1 MRPEDAVDALRRA
14 LEDSPD
20 NLALREHLA
29 ATLLAADRLSEAEAE
44 YRETIARG
52 GGESARLGLAR
63 VFLASGKLAES
74 LVLAEDLLDGSKA
87 APASLLLARILLERG
102 EVDAARERYTR
113 AVALDAALSD
123 AELASMLSLVD
134 DALAI
139 PVALDPDG
147 AEQELEEL
155 VPRPSSSAA
164 TKATI
169 TFADVGGME
178 ELKDEIRMKI
188 VYPLAQPE
196 LFGAYGKQAGG
207 GILLYGPPGCG
218 KTYLARATAGE
229 IDAEFIAVGIDEV
242 LGMYLGESEQ
252 QLHDAFER
260 ARRAAPCV
268 LFFDE
273 IDALGAKRS
282 DVRTAAV
289 RQLVNQLLSELDG
302 VSSSNEGVLVLA
314 ATNAPWHVDDALRRP
329 GRFDRVIFVPPPDR
343 AARAAIL
350 EVLLAGKP
358 DAGVDAELLA
368 SKTEGF
374 SGADLHA
381 LVDRA
386 VEAKLRASMRGGVPL
401 PLTTEDLVATRDEIR
416 ATTAEWMQTARS
428 YALHAN
434 QAGSY
439 DDVLSY
445 LGRKR

>member
-1 MRPEDAVDALRRA
+1 MRPEDVLEALRKA
-14 LEDSPD
+14 LDDSPD

-29 ATLLAADRLSEAEAE
+29 ATLSAANRLDEAEAE

-52 GGESARLGLAR
+52 GGDSARLGLAR

-74 LVLAEDLLDGSKA
+74 LVLAEGLVDGA
-87 APASLLLARILLERG
+87 EAGPANLLLARILLERG

-113 AVALDAALSD
+113 AVSLDAALSD

-134 DALAI
+134 NDAVAI
-139 PVALDPDG
+139 PVALDLEG
-147 AEQELEEL
+147 AEQQL
-155 VPRPSSSAA
+155 VRHDERTTGDAGA
-164 TKATI
+164 KVTI

-229 IDAEFIAVGIDEV
+229 IDAAFIAVGIDEV

-260 ARRAAPCV
+260 ARRGAPCV

-282 DVRTAAV
+282 DVRTGAV

-302 VSSSNEGVLVLA
+302 VSLRGDEAAYRLLMDGELVWVYGPRRHELA
-314 ATNAPWHVDDALRRP
+314 TLVVDET
-329 GRFDRVIFVPPPDR
+329 VP
-343 AARAAIL
+343 
-350 EVLLAGKP
+350 
-358 DAGVDAELLA
+358 
-368 SKTEGF
+368 
-374 SGADLHA
+374 
-381 LVDRA
+381 
-386 VEAKLRASMRGGVPL
+386 RGGVVVRDIAGVT
-401 PLTTEDLVATRDEIR
+401 LTEIVRLVKLDTDTPPRRQSFA
-416 ATTAEWMQTARS
+416 
-428 YALHAN
+428 
-434 QAGSY
+434 
-439 DDVLSY
+439 
-445 LGRKR
+445 